1 MNGLDFLFGD
11 ALANNTLYLIISLAM
26 MLFLLVYVVS
36 RVINKY
42 RKAENKAI
50 SIPFC
55 AAMVLAWSILTQA
68 HANAASILQWKT
80 EVTEKAASY
89 TIYIDGIEVENENI
103 DILSYN
109 RKNVVIDDDANTIRI
124 ASV

>member
-1 MNGLDFLFGD
+1 
-11 ALANNTLYLIISLAM
+11 

-55 AAMVLAWSILTQA
+55 VAMVLAWSVLTQA